1 MISILLH
8 PLWKFPRMKNFTYA
22 TNTVPEAPVTATLA
36 GKGSKDKF
44 STSSTGIVPG
54 EGMGRTALLETIDVI
69 SAEGVTV

>member
-1 MISILLH
+1 ME
-8 PLWKFPRMKNFTYA
+8 NFTYA
-22 TNTVPEAPVTATLA
+22 TNTVPEAPVTATVA

-44 STSSTGIVPG
+44 STSSAGIVPG

>member
-1 MISILLH
+1 
-8 PLWKFPRMKNFTYA
+8 MKIFTYA
-22 TNTVPEAPVTATLA
+22 TNTVPEAPVMATLA
-36 GKGSKDKF
+36 GKGSKDRL